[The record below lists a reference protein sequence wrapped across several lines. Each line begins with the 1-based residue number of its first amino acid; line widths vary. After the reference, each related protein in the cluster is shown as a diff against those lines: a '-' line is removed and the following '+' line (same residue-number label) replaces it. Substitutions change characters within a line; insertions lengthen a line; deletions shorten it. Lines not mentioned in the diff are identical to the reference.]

1 MATTKSKKALCH
13 LVCQASSEVSEEVL
27 KQELDR
33 NTDDLLNG
41 ILTHS
46 KPTPASLAAFTS
58 NKKGANKLTSF
69 ITIFFFQRGQKISN
83 IVIFHSFNGTVCI
96 AFVEFLRFFSLHFL
110 LNFSFLSSTR
120 FHHQRQNQVLRY
132 IGSPRQ

>member
-27 KQELDR
+27 KQELER

-69 ITIFFFQRGQKISN
+69 IIGMKRKKI
-83 IVIFHSFNGTVCI
+83 ILDIC
-96 AFVEFLRFFSLHFL
+96 
-110 LNFSFLSSTR
+110 ST
-120 FHHQRQNQVLRY
+120 Y
-132 IGSPRQ
+132 TM

>member
-69 ITIFFFQRGQKISN
+69 IIGMKKMDN
-83 IVIFHSFNGTVCI
+83 
-96 AFVEFLRFFSLHFL
+96 SLYNTMFIPE
-110 LNFSFLSSTR
+110 
-120 FHHQRQNQVLRY
+120 QNSKSY
-132 IGSPRQ
+132 K